1 MRMIVRALAAGAGF
15 RLLGPRETM
24 LSCRLPVIAVTAVR
38 TGCGASGTS
47 RRIAGLLAG
56 SGLRVALVRHPRP
69 DGDLERMRV
78 QRFAS
83 LADLDAWRPTVELTE
98 EVEPPLAQELA
109 VFAGADTA
117 AVLAA
122 AEREAD
128 VVVWGGGDNDLPFVR
143 PGLHVVVVDPL
154 RPGHELAYHP
164 GEANLRLADVV
175 VVSKVD
181 AADPAD
187 VERVLANVRRASPR
201 ATIVLGESPVTL
213 EPGPPLEGRRVLVV
227 EDGPPLTRG
236 GMPFGA
242 GAVAARAACAELV
255 DPRPWAVGCVA
266 ETLAA
271 CPWIGAALPAA
282 GYGPAQLADLG
293 RTIDAVDCD
302 VVFAGTPVDLARL
315 VRTRHPIRRA
325 RSELRELGR
334 PTLHEAIAPI
344 ERLAHTELGVSTG

>member
-1 MRMIVRALAAGAGF
+1 
-15 RLLGPRETM
+15 
-24 LSCRLPVIAVTAVR
+24 
-38 TGCGASGTS
+38 
-47 RRIAGLLAG
+47 
-56 SGLRVALVRHPRP
+56 
-69 DGDLERMRV
+69 MRV
-78 QRFAS
+78 RRFAS
-83 LADLDAWRPTVELTE
+83 LAELDASRPAVEE
-98 EVEPPLAQELA
+98 REGIEPPRAPGLA
-109 VFAGADTA
+109 VFAGVDTA

-128 VVVWGGGDNDLPFVR
+128 VLVWDGDDDLPFVR

-175 VVSKVD
+175 VVSRVD

-187 VERVLANVRRASPR
+187 VERVLASVRGASPR
-201 ATIVLGESPVTL
+201 ATVVLAESPVTL

-242 GAVAARAACAELV
+242 GTVAARAAGAELV
-255 DPRPWAVGCVA
+255 DPRPWAVGSVA

-282 GYGPAQLADLG
+282 GYGPAQLADLE

-302 VVFAGTPVDLARL
+302 VVVAGTPVDLARL

-325 RSELRELGR
+325 RSELRERGR